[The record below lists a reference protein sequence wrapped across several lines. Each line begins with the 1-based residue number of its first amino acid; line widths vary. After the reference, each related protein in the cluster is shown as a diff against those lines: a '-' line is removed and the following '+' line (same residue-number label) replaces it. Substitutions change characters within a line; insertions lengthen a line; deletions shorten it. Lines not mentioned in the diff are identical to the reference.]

1 MSGSRN
7 PSLIF
12 TARCATPI
20 SRDAPRRSENSAA
33 FILAKA
39 KGRWSKTIGPLLFC
53 RRHARAA
60 AEDPASSSSLRQQPD
75 QIQLGKRFGQQI
87 GVVPVPLFFEQR
99 FKPA

>member
-7 PSLIF
+7 PSSIF
-12 TARCATPI
+12 TARCATPT
-20 SRDAPRRSENSAA
+20 SRDAPRRSENSEIS
-33 FILAKA
+33 FCKS

-75 QIQLGKRFGQQI
+75 KIQLGKRFGQQI
-87 GVVPVPLFFEQR
+87 GVVPVPLFFEER